1 MAFDTE
7 LEHEEQLNAM
17 RERTLESEREARSD
31 HLRRRERER
40 VSDLWRARLV
50 IAAIVCA
57 FFLAAMF
64 YAHNYRYTTYSVD
77 SEMVLASVATARTF
91 PFQEG
96 TVVVGTDSVSYVK
109 NNSVVW
115 DNAVK
120 VQDPVYRSEGEY
132 FCLFPRG
139 GYTAYICN
147 ESGIFSTI
155 KVSRPIR
162 TADISQAGVVAL
174 ATESEDSSY
183 ITYYDRFG
191 THVDVGVKTTLDVSG
206 YPVHLSI
213 SPDGQKLLVLYYSVA
228 NGIGESRA
236 VFYDFQNGSADRS
249 YVIQAFEDFYE
260 SDTFLVRCEFT
271 DNRHASVIGDNA
283 FLFLTDTGKEV
294 TRNTVPIADE
304 VHSALFM
311 GQELLVVTEK
321 DGKAFLTTYDNTGR
335 LLHSFE
341 CPKDYDLVASNG
353 RYVAFLTGADLRFYN
368 ASGKLRYEGT
378 LVSAPRSMSFMGTK
392 SLFLNTGDVL
402 EKITLK

>member
-17 RERTLESEREARSD
+17 RERTLNSDREARSEVF
-31 HLRRRERER
+31 RRREQER
-40 VSDLWRARLV
+40 IQDLFRGRLV
-50 IAAIVCA
+50 ILAVAAA

-64 YAHNYRYTTYSVD
+64 YMHNYRYTTYSVD
-77 SEMVLASVATARTF
+77 SEMTLAAVSTAKIF
-91 PFQEG
+91 PFRDG
-96 TVVVGTDSVSYVK
+96 TVIVGTDSVSYVK

-120 VQDPVYRSEGEY
+120 VQDPVFRSEGEY
-132 FCLFPRG
+132 FFLFPAG
-139 GYTAYICN
+139 GYTSYICN

-174 ATESEDSSY
+174 ATESDDSSY

-236 VFYDFQNGSADRS
+236 VLYDFQNGSAERS

-260 SDTFLVRCEFT
+260 SGTFLVCCDFM
-271 DNRHASVIGDNA
+271 DNKHAAVIGDNA
-283 FLFLTDTGKEV
+283 FLFLTQNGKEV
-294 TRNTVPIADE
+294 QRTTVRVTDE
-304 VHSALFM
+304 IRSVMFLR
-311 GQELLVVTEK
+311 QELLAVTER
-321 DGKAFLTTYDNTGR
+321 DGKAVLSVYDSLGR
-335 LLHSFE
+335 EIHSFE
-341 CPKDYDLVASNG
+341 CPEEYDMIASNG
-353 RYVAFLTGADLRFYN
+353 RYVAFLKGADLSFYN

-378 LVSAPRSMSFMGTK
+378 LVSAPRSISFMGNR

-402 EKITLK
+402 QKITLK

>member
-17 RERTLESEREARSD
+17 RERTMESDREARSAYF
-31 HLRRRERER
+31 RQREKER
-40 VSDLWRARLV
+40 ASDLIRGRLV
-50 IAAIVCA
+50 IAAMAAA
-57 FFLAAMF
+57 FFLALMF
-64 YAHNYRYTTYSVD
+64 YMHNYRYTTYSVD
-77 SEMVLASVATARTF
+77 SEMTLASVATAKIF
-91 PFQEG
+91 PFRDG
-96 TVVVGTDSVSYVK
+96 TVVVGTDSISYVK

-120 VQDPVYRSEGEY
+120 VQDPVFRSEGEY
-132 FCLFPRG
+132 FFLFPSG

-162 TADISQAGVVAL
+162 SADISQAGVVAL
-174 ATESEDSSY
+174 ATESEDTSY

-191 THVDVGVKTTLDVSG
+191 THVDVSVKTTLDVSG
-206 YPVHLSI
+206 YPMHLSI

-236 VFYDFQNGSADRS
+236 VFYDFQNGTTDRS
-249 YVIQAFEDFYE
+249 YVLQAFEDFYE
-260 SDTFLVRCEFT
+260 SGTFLVRCEFT
-271 DNRHASVIGDNA
+271 DNRHASIIGDNA
-283 FLFLTDTGKEV
+283 FIFLTANGKEV
-294 TRNTVPIADE
+294 ARTTVSVTDE
-304 VHSALFM
+304 VRSALFM

-321 DGKAFLTTYDNTGR
+321 EGKSHLSAYDNTGR

-341 CPKDYDLVASNG
+341 CPDKYDLIASNG
-353 RYVAFLTGADLRFYN
+353 RYVAFLSGADLRFYN

-378 LVSAPRSMSFMGTK
+378 LVSAPQSMSFIGNR

-402 EKITLK
+402 QKITLK

>member
-1 MAFDTE
+1 MAFETD
-7 LEHEEQLNAM
+7 LEHEEQLSAL
-17 RERTLESEREARSD
+17 RERTRESDREARSATYK
-31 HLRRRERER
+31 RREKEHR
-40 VSDLWRARLV
+40 SDLLRFRLV
-50 IAAIVCA
+50 VAAIAAA

-64 YAHNYRYTTYSVD
+64 YMHNYRYTTYSVD
-77 SEMVLASVATARTF
+77 SEMTLASVSAAKIF
-91 PFQEG
+91 PFRDG
-96 TVVVGTDSVSYVK
+96 TVVVGTDSLSYVK
-109 NNSVVW
+109 NNTVVW
-115 DNAVK
+115 DNAVR
-120 VQDPVYRSEGEY
+120 VQDAVFRSEGEY
-132 FCLFPRG
+132 FFLFPAG

-174 ATESEDSSY
+174 ATESDDSSY

-206 YPVHLSI
+206 YPMHLSI

-271 DNRHASVIGDNA
+271 DNRHASIIGDKA
-283 FLFLTDTGKEV
+283 LLFLTQNGKEV
-294 TRNTVPIADE
+294 TRNTVPITTE
-304 VHSALFM
+304 VRSALFS
-311 GQELLVVTEK
+311 GDELLLVTEED
-321 DGKAFLTTYDNTGR
+321 DGAYLKTYDITGR
-335 LLHSFE
+335 LLHSFQ
-341 CPKDYDLVASNG
+341 CPSDYDIIASNG
-353 RYVAFLTGADLRFYN
+353 RYVAFLNGADLRFYN
-368 ASGKLRYEGT
+368 ASGRLRYEGT
-378 LVSAPRSMSFMGTK
+378 LVSAPRSMSFMGNR

-402 EKITLK
+402 QKITLK